1 MKSLPLLLSLAM
13 FPAPVWAADK
23 LNPPIEVNP
32 CQTITLPD
40 GSKACEPP
48 KVSQVNVPTCIW
60 VTIRENGKSRK
71 ILVCTPPRESKPP
84 EVPRTP
90 TPTPI
95 PVGGY

>member
-1 MKSLPLLLSLAM
+1 MKSLSLLLSLTLL
-13 FPAPVWAADK
+13 PTPVWAASK
-23 LNPPIEVNP
+23 PNIPVEVNP
-32 CQTITLPD
+32 CTVITLPD

-48 KVSQVNVPTCIW
+48 KVSQVIIPECIW
-60 VTIRENGKSRK
+60 VTVREDGVERK

-90 TPTPI
+90 I